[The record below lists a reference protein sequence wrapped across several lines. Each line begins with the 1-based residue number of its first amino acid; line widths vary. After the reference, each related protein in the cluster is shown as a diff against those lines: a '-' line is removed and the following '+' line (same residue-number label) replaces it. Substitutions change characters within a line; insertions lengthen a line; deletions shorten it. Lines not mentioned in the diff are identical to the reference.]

1 MGIAN
6 RHQAMNFITSCPACE
21 TQFLLTTDHLK
32 AYKGKVQCGN
42 CNQVFNA
49 KNRLTEVSDDIH
61 SAAEYQ
67 ANLNTIP
74 SPEQTKETDVWATQ
88 ITDEK
93 PIDVVLSTVLE
104 NVPSL
109 QNLAP
114 SPLELSQQTSDQ
126 NAYFEDSTTA
136 SSSKIVSAYNTE
148 LIDAPIVI
156 EDLTTDA
163 RFNKPK
169 TKMSGWL
176 ITTSLLLLILALL
189 QTVYGMRTQI
199 SAEYPQFKP
208 LLTQACA
215 VLRCEIALPKNLD
228 LLAIDDSDM
237 QEDEHYQDVIKFTSL
252 LINKANYA
260 QAFPN
265 IELTLT
271 ATDDQPV
278 LRKMIKPNEY
288 LKSNINVAAGLSAHE
303 EIRVSLA
310 INVKDLA
317 VAGYRLLLVY

>member
-1 MGIAN
+1 MGIIN

-21 TQFLLTTDHLK
+21 TQFLLSTDHLK

-42 CNQVFNA
+42 CNHVFNA
-49 KNRLTEVSDDIH
+49 KNRLTEISDDIH
-61 SAAEYQ
+61 STAEYQ
-67 ANLNTIP
+67 ASLNIP
-74 SPEQTKETDVWATQ
+74 DDSPSSGSSSKESYVGS
-88 ITDEK
+88 DEK
-93 PIDVVLSTVLE
+93 PINVVLSTVLE

-109 QNLAP
+109 QNL
-114 SPLELSQQTSDQ
+114 STSSSELINDQ
-126 NAYFEDSTTA
+126 NAYFEESASATSPIAINAYDADS
-136 SSSKIVSAYNTE
+136 INE
-148 LIDAPIVI
+148 PIVI

-169 TKMSGWL
+169 TKISGLL
-176 ITTSLLLLILALL
+176 IFTCLLLIVLAIL
-189 QTVYGMRTQI
+189 QTVYAKRTQI

-208 LLTQACA
+208 LLVQAC
-215 VLRCEIALPKNLD
+215 VFLKCEIALPKNLD

-252 LINKANYA
+252 LINNANYA
-260 QAFPN
+260 QAYPN

-278 LRKMIKPNEY
+278 LRKIIKPNEY
-288 LKSNINVAAGLSAHE
+288 LNANINMAAGLSAHE
-303 EIRVSLA
+303 EIRVNLA